1 MIFFSLSFSEG
12 VFILKLND
20 VEDLSKKIKAPEYIF
35 MLLSK

>member
-20 VEDLSKKIKAPEYIF
+20 VEDPSKKIESLEYIF
-35 MLLSK
+35 MLLTK